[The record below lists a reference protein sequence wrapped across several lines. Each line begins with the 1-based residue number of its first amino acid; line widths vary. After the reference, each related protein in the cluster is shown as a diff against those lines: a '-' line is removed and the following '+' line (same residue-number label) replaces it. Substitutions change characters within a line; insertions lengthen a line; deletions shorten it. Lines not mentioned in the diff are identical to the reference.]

1 MSLNKIL
8 LIGNLT
14 RDPEVRTTPAGQSV
28 ATITVATSFAWKDQS
43 GAKQEKTEFHPVVL
57 WRRLAEIAG
66 QWLKKG
72 SRVYIEGRL
81 QTRSWD
87 DAATSTK
94 KYRTEIIADNLIML
108 DRATAQSTGPAAG
121 NFEDSMAS
129 NHTSQATEEPNL
141 PAGPLRQSASEAS
154 KAGMEEINLEDI
166 PF

>member
-1 MSLNKIL
+1 MAMSLNKVQ

-14 RDPEVRTTPAGQSV
+14 RDPETRTTPAGQTV
-28 ATITVATSFAWKDQS
+28 ATITVATSLTWKDQS
-43 GAKQEKTEFHPVVL
+43 GARQEKTEFHPVVL

-108 DRATAQSTGPAAG
+108 DRATASSNDSKPSQFEASAPAA
-121 NFEDSMAS
+121 
-129 NHTSQATEEPNL
+129 SQSIEEP
-141 PAGPLRQSASEAS
+141 
-154 KAGMEEINLEDI
+154 KMEEINLEDI

>member
-1 MSLNKIL
+1 MAMSLNKIL

-28 ATITVATSFAWKDQS
+28 ATITVATSFAWKDQA
-43 GAKQEKTEFHPVVL
+43 GVRQEKTEFHPVVL

-87 DAATSTK
+87 DAQTNTK

-108 DRATAQSTGPAAG
+108 DRATAHPSGPTSG
-121 NFEDSMAS
+121 NFEDSISS
-129 NHTSQATEEPNL
+129 NPTPQATEEPN
-141 PAGPLRQSASEAS
+141 PPTG
-154 KAGMEEINLEDI
+154 KVGMEEINLEDI

>member
-1 MSLNKIL
+1 MAMSLNKVQ

-14 RDPEVRTTPAGQSV
+14 RDPETRTTPAGQTV
-28 ATITVATSFAWKDQS
+28 ATITVATSLTWKDQS
-43 GAKQEKTEFHPVVL
+43 GARQEKTEFHPVVL

-108 DRATAQSTGPAAG
+108 DRAGGGAG
-121 NFEDSMAS
+121 NAPSQFEANSPAS
-129 NHTSQATEEPNL
+129 NQAVEEP
-141 PAGPLRQSASEAS
+141 
-154 KAGMEEINLEDI
+154 KMEEINLEDI

>member
-1 MSLNKIL
+1 MAMSLNKTL

-14 RDPEVRTTPAGQSV
+14 RDPEVRTTPAGQPV
-28 ATITVATSFAWKDQS
+28 ATITVATSLTWKDQN
-43 GAKQEKTEFHPVVL
+43 GERQEKTEFHPVVL

-87 DAATSTK
+87 DAQSGAK
-94 KYRTEIIADNLIML
+94 KYRTEIIADSLIML
-108 DRATAQSTGPAAG
+108 DRANATTNESTKTTGFEESTPTHAEAA
-121 NFEDSMAS
+121 
-129 NHTSQATEEPNL
+129 EP
-141 PAGPLRQSASEAS
+141 
-154 KAGMEEINLEDI
+154 KMEEINLEDI